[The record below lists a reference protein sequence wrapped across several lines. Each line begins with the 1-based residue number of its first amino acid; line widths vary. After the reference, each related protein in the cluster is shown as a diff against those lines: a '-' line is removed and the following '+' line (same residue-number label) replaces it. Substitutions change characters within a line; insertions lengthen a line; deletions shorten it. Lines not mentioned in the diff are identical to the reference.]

1 MMEAATATAA
11 APTDWRAHLAVALA
25 LIRRSFNELLRVPGG
40 ALPGIIAPTI
50 FLLGLTSVFG
60 DLDQLRGFTGNEFI
74 SFLIPITMLQSA
86 VFTGAAT
93 GVNLARDIEL
103 GWFDRLLVS
112 RAPRPVLLASMLA
125 SASIRA
131 LMPISVALAVGFALG
146 VNFPGVGALL
156 LAIALACM
164 FASLAAAWSMILA
177 MRFRTQAAAP
187 LMQASGFIAVLFTT
201 SYAPEE
207 LLSGWFGE
215 IAHWNPVTQ
224 IVEAV
229 RQGFVAN
236 VTWSET
242 WPALLVIAVLGAVL
256 VAAALRGLLRM
267 GD

>member
-1 MMEAATATAA
+1 MEAATATV
-11 APTDWRAHLAVALA
+11 APGSAWRAHLAVAGA

-40 ALPGIIAPTI
+40 ALPGIVAPTI

-74 SFLIPITMLQSA
+74 SFLIPITLLQSA

-112 RAPRPVLLASMLA
+112 RAPRAVLLGSMIV

-131 LMPISVALAVGFALG
+131 LLPMSVALGVGFALG
-146 VNFPGVGALL
+146 VNFPGVGGLL
-156 LAIALACM
+156 LAMTLASL
-164 FASLAAAWSMILA
+164 FAGLAAAWTSILA

-187 LMQASGFIAVLFTT
+187 LMQASGFMAVLFTT

-229 RQGFVAN
+229 RQGFVGN
-236 VTWSET
+236 VTWADT
-242 WPALLVIAVLGAVL
+242 WPGLLVIAVLGTVL
-256 VAAALRGLLRM
+256 VAFALRGLVRM
-267 GD
+267 GR